1 MEQNKGQQASSNWAH
16 PIRAVAFDMDGL
28 LVNTETLYSEA
39 GDAILQRRGHRFT
52 AELKDKMMGLPAEQ
66 AYQVMLD
73 HTGLNDSIET
83 LQAETIEVFQKLLP
97 ERLELMP
104 GVPALL
110 GLLDKRKMPRCVA
123 TSSTHEFAA
132 EVLERTSL
140 GTRFDFVLTS
150 EDVDNGKPA
159 PDIYLL
165 AAERL
170 GVHSREMLV
179 LEDSQHGSRAGI
191 ASGACTIGVPSEH
204 SDSHDFSGC
213 QFVANTLKDPRI
225 KQLLDSTM
233 S

>member
-1 MEQNKGQQASSNWAH
+1 MEQNKGQQADSNWAH

-39 GDAILQRRGHRFT
+39 GDTILQRRGHRFT

-73 HTGLNDSIET
+73 HTGLNESIET
-83 LQAETIEVFQKLLP
+83 LQAETIEVFQNLLP
-97 ERLELMP
+97 TRLELMP
-104 GVPALL
+104 GVLAILE
-110 GLLDKRKMPRCVA
+110 LLDERAMPRCVA
-123 TSSTHEFAA
+123 TSSTHAFAA
-132 EVLERTSL
+132 EVLERMSL
-140 GTRFDFVLTS
+140 VARFDFVLTS

-159 PDIYLL
+159 PDIYLD
-165 AAERL
+165 AAERQ
-170 GVHSREMLV
+170 GVRPHEMLV

-213 QFVANTLKDPRI
+213 HFVANTLKDPRI
-225 KQLLDSTM
+225 SALLNS
-233 S
+233 SLS